1 MNTISLKK
9 RIRRELE
16 NLNDKIDAKIVRGR
30 SYAWEARKHKE
41 LLCQL
46 YNLNRQAVSGSWFG
60 AFSTFRF

>member
-30 SYAWEARKHKE
+30 SYAREARRHKE
-41 LLCQL
+41 LLAEL
-46 YNLNRQAVSGSWFG
+46 YNLNRQTNRSFFGLVSSFL
-60 AFSTFRF
+60 F